1 MNNFLPNLETFP
13 KIGIYLCK
21 SKTEKMNNKLFKQ
34 ALDVINLFKA
44 NGKSHLTTTNNFFNG
59 KYIGVENLGDF
70 LNFSICDYLGL
81 SVDERLKQGSIRA
94 INTYGTYTAIS
105 RTFLKLNVYREAE
118 ELVSQ
123 IFNKPVL
130 LLPRTTLSHITV
142 LPILIDRH
150 DAVIL
155 DHQVHTTVRIASDML
170 KSYGIHT
177 ETIHHNDLPAL
188 EEKYATLEGQYEKI
202 WYFTDG
208 VYSMFGDTLPAKELE
223 QMLNRLP
230 KLHLF
235 VDDAHGMSW
244 TGKNGSG
251 YLLSQM
257 EYHEKLFMITSLGKG
272 FGAGGS
278 AIVCPNEEIREKIL
292 ILGVPLMFTSPVEPA
307 TLGAIVEAAK
317 IHLSNEIVERQEEL
331 SELTQYFYALAHELD
346 LPVVD
351 YTPTPIA
358 MIATGKPDLANEIS
372 DSLFENKIH
381 VTGAIYPAVPYN
393 NSGIRITLNLYQSK
407 KDVDKI
413 LHVLAKAF
421 HEAYAVKGLSNEQIL
436 KHYKLRGK
444 VPAK

>member
-1 MNNFLPNLETFP
+1 MD
-13 KIGIYLCK
+13 
-21 SKTEKMNNKLFKQ
+21 NKLFKQ
-34 ALDVINLFKA
+34 ALEVINLFKA
-44 NGKSHLTTTNNFFNG
+44 NGKSHLTTKDSRFNG
-59 KYIGVENLGDF
+59 KYIGIENLGDF
-70 LNFSICDYLGL
+70 LNFSICDYMGL
-81 SVDERLKQGSIRA
+81 AVDERLKKGSIDA

-105 RTFLKLNVYREAE
+105 RTFLKLNIYREAE
-118 ELVSQ
+118 ELVSRV
-123 IFNKPVL
+123 FNKPVL

-142 LPILIDRH
+142 LPILIGRH

-170 KSYGIHT
+170 RSYGIHT
-177 ETIHHNDLPAL
+177 ETIHHNDLASLEKKYYAL
-188 EEKYATLEGQYEKI
+188 SESYEKI

-208 VYSMFGDTLPAKELE
+208 VYSMFGDTLPAHALE
-223 QMLNRLP
+223 EMLNRLP

-244 TGKNGSG
+244 AGKNGSG

-257 EYHEKLFMITSLGKG
+257 DYHEKLFLITSLGKG

-307 TLGAIVEAAK
+307 TLGAIVESAK
-317 IHLSNEIVERQEEL
+317 IHLSGEIEERQNRLHEL
-331 SELTQYFYALAHELD
+331 IHYFYATAKELD

-358 MIATGKPDLANEIS
+358 LIATGKPDLTNEIS
-372 DSLFENKIH
+372 DALFENNVH

-393 NSGIRITLNLYQSK
+393 NSGIRITLTLYQTK
-407 KDVDKI
+407 KDIDKI
-413 LHVLAKAF
+413 LAVLAGAF
-421 HEAYAVKGLSNEQIL
+421 KEAYAKRGLSNAEIL
-436 KHYKLRGK
+436 KHYKLGGRVK
-444 VPAK
+444 VH

>member
-1 MNNFLPNLETFP
+1 MD
-13 KIGIYLCK
+13 
-21 SKTEKMNNKLFKQ
+21 SKLFKQ
-34 ALDVINLFKA
+34 ALEVINLFRAHGKA
-44 NGKSHLTTTNNFFNG
+44 HLTTSNNVFDG
-59 KYIGVENLGDF
+59 KYIDIENLGEL

-81 SVDERLKQGSIRA
+81 SVDKRLKQGSIRA
-94 INTYGTYTAIS
+94 VNTYGTYTAIS
-105 RTFLKLNVYREAE
+105 RTFLKLNIYREAE
-118 ELVSQ
+118 ELVSR
-123 IFNKPVL
+123 IFGKPVL

-142 LPILIDRH
+142 LPILIGRH

-170 KSYGIHT
+170 RAYGIHT
-177 ETIHHNDLPAL
+177 ETIHHNDLIAL
-188 EEKYATLEGQYEKI
+188 EEKYTALSDQYEKI

-208 VYSMFGDTLPAKELE
+208 VYSMFGDTIPAKELE
-223 QMLNRLP
+223 EMLNRLS
-230 KLHLF
+230 KLYLF

-251 YLLSQM
+251 YLLSQID
-257 EYHEKLFMITSLGKG
+257 YHDKMFLITSLGKG

-292 ILGVPLMFTSPVEPA
+292 VLGVPLMFTSPVEPA
-307 TLGAIVEAAK
+307 TLGAIIESAK
-317 IHLSNEIVERQEEL
+317 IHLSNEIVERQEQLAEL
-331 SELTQYFYALAHELD
+331 VRYFYALAEELD

-358 MIATGKPDLANEIS
+358 MVATGKPELVNEIS
-372 DSLFENKIH
+372 SVLFENKIH

-393 NSGIRITLNLYQSK
+393 NSGLRITLTLYQTK

-421 HEAYAVKGLSNEQIL
+421 QETYAKKGLSNEQIL
-436 KHYKLRGK
+436 KHYKLRNR
-444 VPAK
+444 VMAK